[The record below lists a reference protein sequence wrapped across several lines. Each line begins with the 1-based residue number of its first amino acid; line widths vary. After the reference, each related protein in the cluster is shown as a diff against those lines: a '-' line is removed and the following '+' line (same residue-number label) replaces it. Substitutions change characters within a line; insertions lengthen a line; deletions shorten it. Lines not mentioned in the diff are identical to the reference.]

1 MNRAS
6 QGVSIKSN
14 QAMRIPRIPM
24 RRQLALVAFSCLF
37 ALGAAPN
44 AHAEQCS
51 NASLR
56 GVYGF
61 HGFAT
66 IVPAGTPRAII
77 GVFTLDGHGSWTATL
92 TVNDNG
98 TIAHPANPGPNTY
111 VVNAD
116 CTGTLFPSSGGS
128 IEIAVVDGGKEFYQ
142 MRTDPST
149 IVLYGVTKRQSRQ

>member
-1 MNRAS
+1 MNKRP
-6 QGVSIKSN
+6 I
-14 QAMRIPRIPM
+14 
-24 RRQLALVAFSCLF
+24 ALVAFACMF

-66 IVPAGTPRAII
+66 ILPDGTPRAII
-77 GVFTLDGHGSWTATL
+77 GIFTLDGRGSWTATL

-98 TIAHPANPGPNTY
+98 TISHPPNPGPNTY

-116 CTGTLFPSSGGS
+116 CTGALFPSSGGRV
-128 IEIAVVDGGKEFYQ
+128 EIVVVDRGREFYQ
-142 MRTDPST
+142 MRTEPST
-149 IVLYGVTKRQSRQ
+149 IVLYGVTKKQFRDVNE

>member
-1 MNRAS
+1 MNKAL
-6 QGVSIKSN
+6 QGISIKSN
-14 QAMRIPRIPM
+14 QARRILMKRP
-24 RRQLALVAFSCLF
+24 LALMAFSCMF

-44 AHAEQCS
+44 ARAAQCS

-56 GVYGF
+56 GMYGF

-66 IVPAGTPRAII
+66 IVPAGTPRAIV
-77 GVFTLDGHGSWTATL
+77 GVFTLDGHGSWTAAL

-98 TIAHPANPGPNTY
+98 TITHPANPGPNTY

-128 IEIAVVDGGKEFYQ
+128 VEIVVVDGGKEFYQ

-149 IVLYGVTKRQSRQ
+149 IVLYGVTKRQFRDNK